1 MKLSVE
7 ESTKDLYSLK
17 PRHVKIHLVWD
28 HDKHNVHTL
37 VASVGGVRVDE
48 GLLLDDPAE
57 GLELVLGLLGE
68 GPHVD
73 LALVVVSAVLWA
85 GDLLKIF
92 LRVE

>member
-1 MKLSVE
+1 M
-7 ESTKDLYSLK
+7 
-17 PRHVKIHLVWD
+17 
-28 HDKHNVHTL
+28 
-37 VASVGGVRVDE
+37 DE

>member
-1 MKLSVE
+1 MYFFE
-7 ESTKDLYSLK
+7 TCTIKD
-17 PRHVKIHLVWD
+17 ILVRD
-28 HDKHNVHTL
+28 DDIDYVHRL
-37 VASVGGVRVDE
+37 VASSGGVGVDE
-48 GLLLDDPAE
+48 GLLPGDDPAE